1 MGKAIQGRR
10 KRCLNKAIG
19 ISLMTL
25 IGVIQ
30 AVITVFVGIGG
41 LVLKALAVMLFGAA
55 GILFFFADLPGMTAL
70 IVILTAT
77 GIFWVPE
84 LIGLLLVGTVFLQ
97 NKIADIF
104 VRW

>member
-1 MGKAIQGRR
+1 MKHTKNQDNCNNGCGR
-10 KRCLNKAIG
+10 ATTYQ
-19 ISLMTL
+19 SFFDH
-25 IGVIQ
+25 V
-30 AVITVFVGIGG
+30 IGG
-41 LVLKALAVMLFGAA
+41 LVLKALAVMMFGTA

-84 LIGLLLVGTVFLQ
+84 LIGQLLVGTVFLQ

>member
-1 MGKAIQGRR
+1 MGKTIQGRR
-10 KRCLNKAIG
+10 KRCLRKAAG

-41 LVLKALAVMLFGAA
+41 VVLKALA
-55 GILFFFADLPGMTAL
+55 
-70 IVILTAT
+70 VILTAT
-77 GIFWVPE
+77 GIFWIPE

-97 NKIADIF
+97 NEIADIF